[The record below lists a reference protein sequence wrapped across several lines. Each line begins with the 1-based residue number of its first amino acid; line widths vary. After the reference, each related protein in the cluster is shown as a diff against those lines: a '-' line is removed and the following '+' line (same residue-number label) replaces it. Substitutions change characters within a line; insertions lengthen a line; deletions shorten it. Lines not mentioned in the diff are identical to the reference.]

1 MIESIAYIIIAMVMC
16 TMFFL
21 ISFVVVAFVFYLVN
35 IVIGFAKSQEALE
48 KYTYLVDENGNDI
61 VQDNRDINTTST
73 Q

>member
-21 ISFVVVAFVFYLVN
+21 ISYVVGVFVFYLVN
-35 IVIGFAKSQEALE
+35 IAMGFAKSQEALE
-48 KYTYLVDENGNDI
+48 RYTYLVDENGNDI
-61 VQDNRDINTTST
+61 VQDNRDINTTSA